1 MLSAGASQPDEDFRR
16 LQMVADFAE
25 SIAMDRFGGSWVDP
39 VGIIDSCPGL
49 TWSAGS
55 YGDHFD
61 GLIESDGRRF
71 HIYMNE
77 DRCARI
83 DGGRGAFTLAHE
95 LGHFF
100 IDEHHHWLK
109 AHPHRSHCS
118 FVLQD
123 DVLQKPHEREADV
136 FATNLLLPRKPFQK
150 LVGCP
155 TPGGDV
161 IIAAADHFH
170 TTLSSTAIR
179 FTELEPFPCA
189 VIKWEQGM
197 RKWAKR
203 SPRVARQYGDVARR
217 LDGVLAESLTAQAL
231 RGEITITSPLKRTT
245 VAEAWFPR
253 LEQTADRW
261 ASALDLCV
269 ALDEHVISLG
279 RFGFLTLLC
288 GHAWTCL
295 GMTAKGQN
303 VRVAGK

>member
-1 MLSAGASQPDEDFRR
+1 MMSAGAGRLAEDPRR

-39 VGIIDSCPGL
+39 VRIIDSCPGL

-95 LGHFF
+95 LGHYFL
-100 IDEHHHWLK
+100 DEHRHWLET
-109 AHPHRSHCS
+109 HPHRSHCS

-123 DVLQKPHEREADV
+123 EALQKPHEREADV
-136 FATNLLLPRKPFQK
+136 FATNLLLPRRPFQR

-155 TPGGDV
+155 TPGGDAIV
-161 IIAAADHFH
+161 AAADHFH

-189 VIKWEQGM
+189 VIKWEQGV

-203 SPRVARQYGDVARR
+203 SPRVAHHYGDVARR

-231 RGEITITSPLKRTT
+231 RGEIVISGPMKRPT
-245 VAEAWFPR
+245 VSEAWFPA
-253 LEQTADRW
+253 LEPTSERW
-261 ASALDLCV
+261 RSALDLCV

-279 RFGFLTLLC
+279 RFGFLTVLC

-295 GMTAKGQN
+295 GQVTQGQTGRMKG
-303 VRVAGK
+303 K